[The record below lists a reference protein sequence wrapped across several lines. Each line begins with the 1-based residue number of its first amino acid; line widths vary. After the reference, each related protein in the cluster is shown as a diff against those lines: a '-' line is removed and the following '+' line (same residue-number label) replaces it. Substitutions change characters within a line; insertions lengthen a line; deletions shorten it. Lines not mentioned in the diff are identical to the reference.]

1 MGGPPLKQTN
11 SPLVSTATTST
22 YTYTHLTHTHTH
34 THTHSEAFKS
44 VFSPPLLLNMMR
56 ESHNMKEKS
65 QNTFKRRN
73 MEEIETTYG
82 EGNFKKIQLSVNI
95 SDC

>member
-1 MGGPPLKQTN
+1 MKQTN
-11 SPLVSTATTST
+11 SPLVNTATTST
-22 YTYTHLTHTHTH
+22 HTYTHL

-44 VFSPPLLLNMMR
+44 VFSPPLLLNMIR

-65 QNTFKRRN
+65 QNTFKRKN

>member
-11 SPLVSTATTST
+11 SPLVNTATTST
-22 YTYTHLTHTHTH
+22 HTYTHL

-44 VFSPPLLLNMMR
+44 VFSPPLLLNMIR

-65 QNTFKRRN
+65 QNTFKRKN